1 MDTLITK
8 LFKYDKRIT
17 KFSWFVEFGDLF
29 KFYNLESTLS
39 EEAYIVHCNLTNW
52 SIEFLRRFLNISLY
66 IYTIG
71 SGEHEMI
78 QPSRNEK
85 EKKEH
90 ILYSVDKINW

>member
-39 EEAYIVHCNLTNW
+39 EEACIVI
-52 SIEFLRRFLNISLY
+52 SQIEALS
-66 IYTIG
+66 
-71 SGEHEMI
+71 S
-78 QPSRNEK
+78 
-85 EKKEH
+85 
-90 ILYSVDKINW
+90 